1 MKRISDD
8 RSAVLAG
15 VLALVLP
22 TLLASVFATGVL
34 AQDDPLSDRLSE
46 VPAPDLGDAAGPV
59 RDALT
64 EARNA
69 MADLL
74 ENTDEPIPRANAW
87 LALGDAY
94 FAHDYLPQAGAA
106 WRQVEALQP
115 GRSDL
120 AYRFGVLATLEGDS
134 ERAVERFSE
143 ALDQAFPDVLVPA
156 RIRRGR
162 ALLEQGDVLAAQADF
177 EVALRLAPDAPAALG
192 GLGRAA
198 LADGRAEDA
207 VELLSRSLSIDPAG
221 TRLYFSLGQA
231 LRDLGRVEEA
241 RIALDRAGEGEP
253 TIDDPIMLQIQQ
265 LSRSPQFYLE
275 AGLAQADRGD
285 FDAAVQ
291 MLSRGVTLA
300 PDDPDVVAA
309 YGKVLARAGQYELA
323 RSALRQLRELGSMSA
338 EDWVVLGQ
346 VEALTGSIEQALG
359 AYAGAL
365 TLEPGMP
372 RALEGRAR
380 IWLHQGEFDRAAGQ
394 FAELA
399 EQAAEPTERARLLY
413 WQGMTRLASGQ
424 CETALPSFQA
434 AFEAATPR
442 DSALLS
448 ALARMRASCLEVDAS
463 ALEEALEWSER
474 IYDARPGLASSETL
488 AMVHAALGQFT
499 DAVDLQAAAIF
510 EALKAGELER
520 RSDLQANLARYEGEQ
535 AAERPFAPDDPRFRL
550 D

>member
-1 MKRISDD
+1 
-8 RSAVLAG
+8 
-15 VLALVLP
+15 
-22 TLLASVFATGVL
+22 
-34 AQDDPLSDRLSE
+34 
-46 VPAPDLGDAAGPV
+46 
-59 RDALT
+59 
-64 EARNA
+64 
-69 MADLL
+69 
-74 ENTDEPIPRANAW
+74 
-87 LALGDAY
+87 
-94 FAHDYLPQAGAA
+94 
-106 WRQVEALQP
+106 
-115 GRSDL
+115 
-120 AYRFGVLATLEGDS
+120 
-134 ERAVERFSE
+134 
-143 ALDQAFPDVLVPA
+143 
-156 RIRRGR
+156 
-162 ALLEQGDVLAAQADF
+162 VLAAQADF

-520 RSDLQANLARYEGEQ
+520 RSDLQANLARYEAEQ

>member
-1 MKRISDD
+1 MKRTFDVLP
-8 RSAVLAG
+8 ALLAG
-15 VLALVLP
+15 VLAFVI
-22 TLLASVFATGVL
+22 ASGAA
-34 AQDDPLSDRLSE
+34 AQDDRLPE
-46 VPAPDLGDAAGPV
+46 VPAPDLSDAAGPV

-74 ENTDEPIPRANAW
+74 DNTDEPITRANAW

-106 WRQVEALQP
+106 WREVEALQP

-120 AYRFGVLATLEGDS
+120 AYRLGVLATLEGDS
-134 ERAVERFSE
+134 ERAVARFSE

-177 EVALRLAPDAPAALG
+177 EAALRLAPEAPAALG

-198 LADGRAEDA
+198 LVDGRAEDA
-207 VELLSRSLSIDPAG
+207 VELLSRSLAIDPAG

-231 LRDLGRVEEA
+231 LRDLGRVDEA
-241 RIALDRAGEGEP
+241 RVALDRAGEGEP
-253 TIDDPIMLQIQQ
+253 TIDDPIMLRIQQ

-291 MLSRGVTLA
+291 MLSRGVSLA
-300 PDDPDVVAA
+300 PENPDVVAA

-323 RSALRQLRELGSMSA
+323 RNALRQLRELGRMSA

-365 TLEPGMP
+365 TLEPAMP
-372 RALEGRAR
+372 EALEGRAR

-399 EQAAEPTERARLLY
+399 EQAEAPAKRARMLY
-413 WQGMTRLASGQ
+413 WQGMTRLASGD
-424 CETALPSFQA
+424 CEAARPHFQA
-434 AFEAATPR
+434 AFDATTPR
-442 DSALLS
+442 DAALLS
-448 ALARMRASCLEVDAS
+448 ALARMRASCLDVDAD
-463 ALEEALEWSER
+463 ALDEALEWSER

-488 AMVHAALGQFT
+488 AMVHAALGRFT

-520 RSDLQANLARYEGEQ
+520 RSDLQANLARYEAEQ
-535 AAERPFAPDDPRFRL
+535 TAERPFAPDDPRFRL